1 VYVKTAETGQGV
13 FEMEFAQSAAERQ
26 QLMPVVE
33 WIESLPVKVD
43 PRIPQPRPSVLA
55 SIPGRADLRVITT
68 SIPAFLTK
76 AS

>member
-1 VYVKTAETGQGV
+1 
-13 FEMEFAQSAAERQ
+13 
-26 QLMPVVE
+26 MPVVE